1 MTLTR
6 EEELAMIDAFI
17 QKNGATLLPPDERG
31 ADFVMTPWKK
41 PKAKRGRKKTKKA
54 TKTTKKQL
62 TKPFPYEIIP
72 IETVEERGKLT
83 YKIIR
88 FYKERHKSSR
98 VIKRGLTLEQAQA
111 HCQDPSTRKEGEW
124 FDGYESE
131 DN

>member
-62 TKPFPYEIIP
+62 TKPLPYEIIP
-72 IETVEERGKLT
+72 IETVEEQNKL
-83 YKIIR
+83 
-88 FYKERHKSSR
+88 
-98 VIKRGLTLEQAQA
+98 
-111 HCQDPSTRKEGEW
+111 
-124 FDGYESE
+124 
-131 DN
+131 